1 MAHAIHD
8 MIADV
13 CGTNPFRLCDKLRPA
28 PPGVDLLT
36 YIRNVSFTGKG
47 LKKSLERLLEIAIVF
62 FFCLKGPQGTEIKFN
77 KDGDAFGSYNIY
89 QYQHKEDKKYDYVH
103 IGNWKEV

>member
-1 MAHAIHD
+1 VDAVYAMAHAIHD

-36 YIRNVSFTGKG
+36 YIRNVSFTG
-47 LKKSLERLLEIAIVF
+47 EIF
-62 FFCLKGPQGTEIKFN
+62 
-77 KDGDAFGSYNIY
+77 
-89 QYQHKEDKKYDYVH
+89 
-103 IGNWKEV
+103 